1 MVSYINYLGLRYA
14 SDTRYE
20 YMLRSVY
27 NKINSKTIINSL
39 YNEYINSLKS

>member
-1 MVSYINYLGLRYA
+1 MRYA

-27 NKINSKTIINSL
+27 NKINSKTNINSL
-39 YNEYINSLKS
+39 YNEYVNCLKS